1 MMKKVSMFIEEI
13 LAYIY
18 YSIYICTAQSSPH
31 VPAGILALILMYV
44 VLIITALVDIND
56 SLGMWIAFVIF
67 VCALF
72 GIGKYYSKREE
83 KILAKMKVRQK
94 KVKHKIIIG
103 LCVISIIGIFISLIL
118 ILTYI

>member
-18 YSIYICTAQSSPH
+18 YSIYICTADCFPH

-56 SLGMWIAFVIF
+56 SLGMWIAFVIS

-103 LCVISIIGIFISLIL
+103 LCVNSIIGIFISLIL

>member
-18 YSIYICTAQSSPH
+18 YSIYICTAGCNPS

-44 VLIITALVDIND
+44 VLIITALVDINV
-56 SLGMWIAFVIF
+56 SLGMWIAFVIS

-83 KILAKMKVRQK
+83 KILAKMKERQK

-103 LCVISIIGIFISLIL
+103 LCIISIIGIYISLIL

>member
-18 YSIYICTAQSSPH
+18 YSIYICTAGCYPH
-31 VPAGILALILMYV
+31 VPAGILALILMVV

-56 SLGMWIAFVIF
+56 SLEMWIAFVIS

-72 GIGKYYSKREE
+72 GIYRLYS
-83 KILAKMKVRQK
+83 AVNFSVR
-94 KVKHKIIIG
+94 
-103 LCVISIIGIFISLIL
+103 
-118 ILTYI
+118 